1 MFLRDICYSLLLIT
15 NWSGAKTMLI
25 YIYDSMFSW
34 NLKFWHQ
41 WWKTWKNDQIYRKRV
56 VPSMCLQFHSHKKLG
71 SKNTLK
77 RERAYASLQL
87 TVHTK
92 VPSNELL
99 TSDSHQS
106 EDTHNFC
113 TLVTFLTIITFIM
126 FFFSEIKYIIIFI
139 LPLGSI
145 ISEAFVISSTTA
157 MAVVTGTLLPFTSW
171 VQWSHN
177 LHTRYQEKTSLQ
189 ITYIFF
195 KTFSTDSFF
204 SFSYL
209 ANVYILHSFGR

>member
-1 MFLRDICYSLLLIT
+1 MP
-15 NWSGAKTMLI
+15 
-25 YIYDSMFSW
+25 SM
-34 NLKFWHQ
+34 
-41 WWKTWKNDQIYRKRV
+41 
-56 VPSMCLQFHSHKKLG
+56 MCLQFHSHKKLG
-71 SKNTLK
+71 SKNKLK
-77 RERAYASLQL
+77 RGRAYASLQL

-106 EDTHNFC
+106 EDTRNFC

-126 FFFSEIKYIIIFI
+126 FFFLKLSTLSF
-139 LPLGSI
+139 LFSPLGSI

-157 MAVVTGTLLPFTSW
+157 KAVVTGTLLPFTSW

-177 LHTRYQEKTSLQ
+177 LHTRYQEKTSLP
-189 ITYIFF
+189 ITYIFL

-204 SFSYL
+204 F
-209 ANVYILHSFGR
+209 F